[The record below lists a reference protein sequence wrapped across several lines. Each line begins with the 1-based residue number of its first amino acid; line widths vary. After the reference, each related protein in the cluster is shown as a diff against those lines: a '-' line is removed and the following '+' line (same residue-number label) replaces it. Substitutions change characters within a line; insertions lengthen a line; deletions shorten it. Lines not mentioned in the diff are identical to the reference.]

1 MKRTMFTTTI
11 PVTFSNE
18 LYRQI
23 EEITDR
29 KKISIEEWITF
40 LIENEFYKLQVM
52 MEDFER
58 QLNITPD

>member
-1 MKRTMFTTTI
+1 MKRTRFTTTI
-11 PVTFSNE
+11 PVTFSNL

>member
-29 KKISIEEWITF
+29 KKISIEEWITY
-40 LIENEFYKLQVM
+40 LIENEFYKLKVM
-52 MEDFER
+52 MEEFER
-58 QLNITPD
+58 RLNTTPD

>member
-11 PVTFSNE
+11 PVTFSNL